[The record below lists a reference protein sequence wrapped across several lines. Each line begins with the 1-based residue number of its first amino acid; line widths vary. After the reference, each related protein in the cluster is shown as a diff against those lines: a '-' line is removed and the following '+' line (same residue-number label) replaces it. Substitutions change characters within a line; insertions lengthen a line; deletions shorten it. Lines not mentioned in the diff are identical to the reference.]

1 MADSRVCT
9 RSVNDIAYNSNSQT
23 PGNENLNKIKL
34 DEMLG
39 KYGNDFV
46 WNGSIGQLKRFV
58 S

>member
-34 DEMLG
+34 DEMMG

-58 S
+58 